1 MRIELFASL
10 TLPVLV
16 SADVCGDLQ
25 AHFRISFPSGSYEK
39 NGVCHGLFWRT
50 ARGSGD
56 ICAHTS
62 QTRETCPNTHKL
74 YISEA
79 IEIMAGVRGAPTSS
93 STTTTTTTTISTTTS
108 TTSPATVSSSAP
120 RRVVPVRGEDVGST
134 SPSYEI
140 LAFGDWGF
148 QRRPHVLS
156 PMARVIASRYIN
168 LDSVFLL
175 GDNYYPS
182 GISAELGLEDPA
194 FALFRD
200 ILAPSTPVN
209 FYPVL
214 GNHDHLG
221 SIQAQ
226 LDYSHVHPQWV
237 FPARH
242 YFKRL
247 QGRGRL
253 QVCAWFLD
261 TDQELF
267 DANQAR
273 WLEGSIIAEKDTC
286 DWLVVSGHHPI
297 FDAGEYRSNAYLIQ
311 HLLPILTRHEVN
323 IYLSGH
329 EHQSQVLYDGI
340 TTFFISG
347 ATGDI
352 HNKPVRGHEHLQYIN
367 TREVAILRL
376 MFFSDRAEFEF
387 VGMHIRDAPVLHS
400 GVVRK

>member
-1 MRIELFASL
+1 MPSVAL
-10 TLPVLV
+10 
-16 SADVCGDLQ
+16 ADVCGDLQ
-25 AHFRISFPSGSYEK
+25 AHFRISFASGSYEK
-39 NGVCHGLFWRT
+39 KGVCHGLFWRT

-62 QTRETCPNTHKL
+62 QTRDTCPSTHKL
-74 YISEA
+74 FVHEA
-79 IEIMAGVRGAPTSS
+79 EEIMAAVRGTPVS
-93 STTTTTTTTISTTTS
+93 STTSTS
-108 TTSPATVSSSAP
+108 TPSTATSSETTVVTAAA
-120 RRVVPVRGEDVGST
+120 RRVVPVRAAAANHS

-148 QRRPHVLS
+148 QSRSHVLA
-156 PMARVIASRYIN
+156 PMTRVIASRYRS

-175 GDNYYPS
+175 GDNFYPS
-182 GISAELGLEDPA
+182 GIASDRGTEDPA
-194 FALFRD
+194 FNLFRD

-226 LDYSHVHPQWV
+226 LDYTDVHPQWI

-242 YFKRL
+242 YFQRL
-247 QGRGRL
+247 AGRGGI
-253 QVCAWFLD
+253 QICAWFLD
-261 TDQELF
+261 TDKQLF
-267 DANQAR
+267 DTNQAR
-273 WLEGSIIAEKDTC
+273 WLDSSITAEKDTC

-297 FDAGEYRSNAYLIQ
+297 FDAGEYRSNQYLIAT
-311 HLLPILTRHEVN
+311 LLPILTRHQVN
-323 IYLSGH
+323 LYLSGH
-329 EHQSQVLYDGI
+329 EHQSQVHYDGT
-340 TTFFISG
+340 TTFFIAG

-376 MFFSDRAEFEF
+376 MFYTDRAEYEF
-387 VGMHIRDAPVLHS
+387 IGTHIRDAPVLHS
-400 GVVRK
+400 GVVSRY